1 MAYDLEL
8 AERLRAALDHVPE
21 VVERKMFGGLAFLI
35 RGNMAV
41 VASSKGGLM
50 IRADPA
56 TADGLVETTPAD
68 YAEMRGRQIRGWLS
82 SMQLQSNP
90 SLSSTPGSNERSTTR
105 RPCRQSADQSNR
117 PVGAGHG
124 R

>member
-68 YAEMRGRQIRGWLS
+68 YAEMRGRQIRGWLYLDAAAVKS
-82 SMQLQSNP
+82 QPELDP
-90 SLSSTPGSNERSTTR
+90 WIERAVDYSSTLPAKR
-105 RPCRQSADQSNR
+105 
-117 PVGAGHG
+117 
-124 R
+124 